1 MPRNDT
7 HSRKLDPSE
16 HDVPTLLNV
25 LQSHIVIIED
35 MAETGT
41 FDAAVAMADC
51 MRMRQIIGDLKQRFG
66 VQPRMGQNVSA
77 AVRGEARY
85 TRGTQSWV
93 TGDDKLYLSPR
104 QHRRAKGRQTRT
116 HGPH

>member
-7 HSRKLDPSE
+7 YSRKLDPSE

-93 TGDDKLYLSPR
+93 NGLGELFGSKT
-104 QHRRAKGRQTRT
+104 
-116 HGPH
+116 